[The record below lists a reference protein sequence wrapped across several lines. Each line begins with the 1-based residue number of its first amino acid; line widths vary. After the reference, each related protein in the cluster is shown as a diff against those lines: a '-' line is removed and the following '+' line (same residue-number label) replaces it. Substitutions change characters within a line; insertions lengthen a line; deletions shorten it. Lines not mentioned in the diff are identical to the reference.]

1 MAIHF
6 RLLCYIYIYD
16 MFKFYLI
23 NNSLNFNVPKIYIF
37 SLEKLYIYFTL
48 NLIKNAIR
56 RNKKKYEKKYNASPG
71 AFFLYKALPKP
82 SLT

>member
-1 MAIHF
+1 MLYIHTF
-6 RLLCYIYIYD
+6 FYD

-23 NNSLNFNVPKIYIF
+23 NNSLNFNVLEIYIF
-37 SLEKLYIYFTL
+37 PLEKNYIYFTL

-56 RNKKKYEKKYNASPG
+56 RNKKKYGKKNNASPS
-71 AFFLYKALPKP
+71 AFFLYKALSKP